1 MGTRF
6 MHDLFAELIEHKRG
20 TLALVD
26 EPSKRCDPEAPV
38 HHRANRRRPHQARR
52 AVVGLGHRKIWGL
65 LTADGVAASQ
75 ASVRQPQHVPVEHP
89 AALRVGW
96 VQRQAA
102 AQHVHGAMIAQQ
114 THPERNARSKP
125 RCRNRQRPGT
135 PLFVIGRLGALRPLC
150 GQAYQGKK
158 GPEPAT
164 RLVRPVETEPTGE
177 STL

>member
-1 MGTRF
+1 LPWSTSRRNGAIPKRLFITERTVDAHTR
-6 MHDLFAELIEHKRG
+6 HAEQWS
-20 TLALVD
+20 AW
-26 EPSKRCDPEAPV
+26 
-38 HHRANRRRPHQARR
+38 
-52 AVVGLGHRKIWGL
+52 GHRKIWGL

-135 PLFVIGRLGALRPLC
+135 PLFVIGRLCALRPLC